1 MDLPETPLRYP
12 RRQTIRGTLRG
23 LIRAAFALMADV
35 EIEGREN
42 LPQNGPLI
50 VVGNHFSFIDPVA
63 MIHATP
69 WPLEFLAGVRMPN
82 APPAARIFPR
92 LWGVFPV
99 HRGAVSRA
107 ALRSAEAILRQ
118 GGVLGIF
125 PEAGNWASVL
135 RPARPGTAY
144 LATKT
149 GAPVVP
155 MAFTGLND
163 IFPALRQGRRA
174 QVLIRIGQ
182 LFGPFQ
188 VEGRGQRR
196 REQLDRIGHEIM
208 RQIAQLLPDR
218 LRGHYAEDPAIRA
231 AAQGTEVYPWA
242 DSPDICV
249 SCHLKPRKSFG
260 PFGCFRQLER

>member
-1 MDLPETPLRYP
+1 MRYP
-12 RRQTIRGTLRG
+12 RRQAIRGLMRG
-23 LIRAAFALMADV
+23 LIRAAFALLTDAQ
-35 EIEGREN
+35 IEGLEN
-42 LPQNGPLI
+42 LPAGGPLI
-50 VVGNHFSFIDPVA
+50 LVGNHFSFIDPVA

-107 ALRSAEAILRQ
+107 ALRSAETILDQ

-125 PEAGNWASVL
+125 PEAGNWARVL

-144 LATKT
+144 LAART
-149 GAPVVP
+149 GAPILP

-163 IFPALRQGRRA
+163 IFPALRQGHRA
-174 QVLIRIGQ
+174 RVRIRIGPA
-182 LFGPFQ
+182 FGPFHA
-188 VEGRGQRR
+188 EGRGQERR
-196 REQLDRIGHEIM
+196 QQLDQIGHQIM

-218 LRGHYAEDPAIRA
+218 LRGHYAEDPATRA
-231 AAQGTEVYPWA
+231 AAQGTEIYPWA
-242 DSPDICV
+242 DTPDI
-249 SCHLKPRKSFG
+249 
-260 PFGCFRQLER
+260 